1 MVVEATLQLSAV
13 VGVPSVTFE
22 AAVAH
27 VPAST
32 LTLTAAGAVMV
43 GSMLSTT
50 VTTCVAVA
58 VLPDPSVTV
67 QVTVVAPNG
76 KLVGALLVVE
86 ATLQLSAVVGV
97 PSVTFEAA
105 VANVPASTLTVT
117 AAGAVI
123 VGSMLSKETST
134 TVLVVVQFVVP
145 SVATTL

>member
-1 MVVEATLQLSAV
+1 MPEPSVTVQVTVVAPNGKLVGALFVVEATLQLSAV

-58 VLPDPSVTV
+58 VLPDASVAV
-67 QVTVVAPNG
+67 RVTTFDPTSPQPNVVLSRDSVN
-76 KLVGALLVVE
+76 V
-86 ATLQLSAVVGV
+86 QLSLLPLSMSA
-97 PSVTFEAA
+97 
-105 VANVPASTLTVT
+105 
-117 AAGAVI
+117 AVI
-123 VGSMLSKETST
+123 VIEPVASRL
-134 TVLVVVQFVVP
+134 TVI
-145 SVATTL
+145 S